1 MLDKAK
7 LGTRYNCFKCEAKFY
22 DLNRPEPVCPKCGGD
37 QREAPSSDPRVAVMA
52 RYKGSRMTSEQAKP
66 FREAFTVEETEE
78 VEGEGAKAGA
88 TADES
93 EGTEADASSP
103 SLDEDDAADPG
114 SEDGADA
121 EGEEEP
127 ASED

>member
-78 VEGEGAKAGA
+78 VEADGGEGEGEGEATAPEGEGADGA
-88 TADES
+88 EEPGAEDV
-93 EGTEADASSP
+93 ADA
-103 SLDEDDAADPG
+103 A
-114 SEDGADA
+114 ADA
-121 EGEEEP
+121 EEP
-127 ASED
+127 AEKG